1 MRNYSLKMWK
11 QLHQNCLYYLHSLR
25 EIKKE
30 KGRRKKR
37 KCNKRG
43 VKAQFNIEVYMLT
56 RKKNRA
62 IISDKP
68 TGINTYSSRNEFS

>member
-1 MRNYSLKMWK
+1 MEIVAFELSVLFAFFKRN
-11 QLHQNCLYYLHSLR
+11 
-25 EIKKE
+25 KKE

-43 VKAQFNIEVYMLT
+43 VKAQFSTEVYMLT

-68 TGINTYSSRNEFS
+68 TRINTQVETNSVNFQS